1 MNDTTR
7 DNILRSGDLEQIVK
21 LDKETILNHFG
32 EDSFEYLA
40 YQHKLAEQI
49 SSNYLKIPRRTENP
63 SATYG
68 MLKGWIKDF
77 CQQNDKTL
85 PKGFHTKNKQQL
97 IGMYHGMLDY
107 YGIKQS
113 DIVPQYNYQRILPL
127 PRW

>member
-1 MNDTTR
+1 MNDKTP
-7 DNILRSGDLEQIVK
+7 DQILRSGDLEQIVT

-40 YQHKLAEQI
+40 YQHKLAEQMG
-49 SSNYLKIPRRTENP
+49 SNYLKIPRRTENP

-68 MLKGWIKDF
+68 MLRHWITDF
-77 CQQNDKTL
+77 CQQNDKSL
-85 PKGFHTKNKQQL
+85 PKGFHKKNKQQL
-97 IGMYHGMLDY
+97 MGMYRGMLDH

-113 DIVPQYNYQRILPL
+113 DIVPQDDYLTILPL